1 MKQAIVIGPRGHI
14 DSADHRRAINK
25 AGGVPATAVVRF
37 YFDEGTWVD
46 VKFDE
51 DYVPGNGKERLQVR
65 AMSDRVPTLAVV
77 PQSGNTILLVPG
89 G

>member
-51 DYVPGNGKERLQVR
+51 DYRGKGRLQVR
-65 AMSDRVPTLAVV
+65 AMSDKVPSLAVI
-77 PQSGNTILLVPG
+77 PQSGNTVLIEMPG